1 MKKYNLL
8 VEIKI
13 DEENIKDLYP
23 DYEIYFDSLE
33 EFLQTIYMQMET
45 EDGALDRLGYSVV
58 VKENATVLPITFS
71 EN

>member
-8 VEIKI
+8 VEIKV

-45 EDGALDRLGYSVV
+45 EDGALDTLGYSVV

>member
-13 DEENIKDLYP
+13 DDQRIQDLYP
-23 DYEIYFDSLE
+23 DFEIYFDSLE
-33 EFLQTIYMQMET
+33 EFLQTIYTQMESD
-45 EDGALDRLGYSVV
+45 DGSLDTLGYSVV

>member
-13 DEENIKDLYP
+13 DEERIEDLYP
-23 DYEIYFDSLE
+23 DYEIYFESLE
-33 EFLQTIYMQMET
+33 EFLQTIYSQIET
-45 EDGALDRLGYSVV
+45 EDGALNTLGYSVV
-58 VKENATVLPITFS
+58 VKENATILPITFS